1 MSSIK
6 FGNRIM
12 IEVPLGIS
20 WQYKYMIIDTSL
32 LATKPSLVKGLDA
45 LIGQLTGIKYYYG
58 DLEEKATLERVQ
70 EFKKETHL
78 AYVMS
83 PAYEPKFDFS
93 STLLSDSLL
102 ADSSATKG
110 ATKRDTFVFD
120 QSTNKVSFKEHNSTE

>member
-20 WQYKYMIIDTSL
+20 WQYKYMIIDT
-32 LATKPSLVKGLDA
+32 KQKNLVKGLDA
-45 LIGQLTGIKYYYG
+45 LIGQLTGIKYYYE
-58 DLEEKATLERVQ
+58 DLEEKATLQRVE

-83 PAYEPKFDFS
+83 PTYEPKFDF
-93 STLLSDSLL
+93 TLLVTSNSD
-102 ADSSATKG
+102 DQNEKKSATKG
-110 ATKRDTFVFD
+110 D
-120 QSTNKVSFKEHNSTE
+120 NKISNPFKGHMITE